1 MFMDLQNRKPTG
13 KALVK
18 KQLLVTNTFMLGGHD
33 NETEEKETHYATR
46 IMHKGQE
53 YLNTT
58 RKRQK
63 NHRRIDLK

>member
-1 MFMDLQNRKPTG
+1 
-13 KALVK
+13 
-18 KQLLVTNTFMLGGHD
+18 MLGEHD
-33 NETEEKETHYATR
+33 NETEEKQTHYAT

-63 NHRRIDLK
+63 NHRQIDLR

>member
-1 MFMDLQNRKPTG
+1 MFMDFQSRKPTR
-13 KALVK
+13 KSLVK

-33 NETEEKETHYATR
+33 NETEEKETHYAT

-63 NHRRIDLK
+63 NHRQIDLR

>member
-1 MFMDLQNRKPTG
+1 MFMDFQSRKPTE
-13 KALVK
+13 KSLVK

-33 NETEEKETHYATR
+33 NETEEKETHYAT
-46 IMHKGQE
+46 ITHKGQE

-63 NHRRIDLK
+63 NHRQIDLR

>member
-1 MFMDLQNRKPTG
+1 MFMDFQSRKPTG
-13 KALVK
+13 KSLVK

-33 NETEEKETHYATR
+33 NETEEKETHYAT

-58 RKRQK
+58 RKKTKESQT
-63 NHRRIDLK
+63 N